1 MYLDHV
7 LLPIVVRDG
16 LYKANGTVACLK
28 SGRRC
33 ETIDFRTDMDSNLEF
48 IKFKFIKTI

>member
-7 LLPIVVRDG
+7 LLPIVVPDG
-16 LYKANGTVACLK
+16 LYKANETVACLK

-48 IKFKFIKTI
+48 IKLEFIKSI